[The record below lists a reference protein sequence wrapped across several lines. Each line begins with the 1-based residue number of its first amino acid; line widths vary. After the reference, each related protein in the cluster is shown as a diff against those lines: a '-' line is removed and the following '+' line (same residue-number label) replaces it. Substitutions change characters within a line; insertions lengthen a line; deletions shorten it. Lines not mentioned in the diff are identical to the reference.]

1 MTLTQNVLVDGSDK
15 LFFSQR
21 ILIMK
26 MLLKGEVDFS
36 TFKRE
41 LKIADGS
48 LFSHL
53 RALEQEKFIIY
64 RKEFH
69 GRRPATIYTITE
81 KGRTGFNDFKEYM
94 IDVLS

>member
-26 MLLKGEVDFS
+26 MILKGEVDFP

-53 RALEQEKFIIY
+53 RARAGKIHYLQKRISWSETCDHLHHH
-64 RKEFH
+64 RK
-69 GRRPATIYTITE
+69 RQNRIQ
-81 KGRTGFNDFKEYM
+81 
-94 IDVLS
+94 

>member
-26 MLLKGEVDFS
+26 MLLKGEVDFP

-53 RALEQEKFIIY
+53 RALEQEKYFMVGGLRPFTPS
-64 RKEFH
+64 RKKAE
-69 GRRPATIYTITE
+69 R
-81 KGRTGFNDFKEYM
+81 DSM
-94 IDVLS
+94 ISKSI